1 MTYKVYLSS
10 APKPASFKKGKG
22 IIVLEPDNYTKEQI
36 KQIKDKGY
44 TVLGYISI
52 GTIEKERP
60 WYKKYRKYGLKRLE
74 DWPDEVYADVRKTNW
89 RCFLVSR
96 AKAIKAKGFDGWWC
110 DNLDVYEYY
119 PSIKMFSACKAVLK
133 QIKKIGGYVMVNGG
147 SRFLAKLINV
157 GRVKNVID
165 GYTQEEVFSK
175 IISYKGKGKFGKQE
189 TEERRYYQTLI
200 IRLQDRGIGIF
211 LLEYTTDVKL
221 RETIR
226 KWCKSHKASC
236 CISGDVNL

>member
-1 MTYKVYLSS
+1 MKYIVSLSTKIR
-10 APKPASFKKGKG
+10 AKTLKQGPG
-22 IIVLEPDNYTKEQI
+22 IIAIEPDDYTKAEITAI
-36 KQIKDKGY
+36 KARGY
-44 TVLGYISI
+44 KVLGYISI

-60 WYKKYRKYGLKRLE
+60 WYKKYKKYGLKKLE

-89 RCFLVSR
+89 RCFLVNR

-211 LLEYTTDVKL
+211 LLEYTTDSKL

-226 KWCKSHKASC
+226 KWCMIMLKNK
-236 CISGDVNL
+236 